1 MLTKIFFFIFGGVFS
16 CNRSIYFVYG
26 YVPLVYICLN
36 NETELK
42 F

>member
-1 MLTKIFFFIFGGVFS
+1 MLTKKFFFIFGGVFS
-16 CNRSIYFVYG
+16 CDWSIYFVYG

>member
-1 MLTKIFFFIFGGVFS
+1 MLKKKFFFIFGGVFS
-16 CNRSIYFVYG
+16 CDWSIYFVYG
-26 YVPLVYICLN
+26 YVSLVYICLN